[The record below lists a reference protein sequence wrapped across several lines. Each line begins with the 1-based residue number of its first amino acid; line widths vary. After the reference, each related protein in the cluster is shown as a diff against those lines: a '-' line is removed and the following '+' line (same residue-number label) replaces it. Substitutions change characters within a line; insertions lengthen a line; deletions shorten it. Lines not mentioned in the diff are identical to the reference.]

1 MPAMEA
7 IGSFNGLVIDGADT
21 FALAGFWSALMGTE
35 IDEVANDG
43 HYIDLEATGHI
54 PVLRFQRV
62 PETKT
67 IKNRLHLDI
76 EVEDLEGSIARV
88 RELGGSVVHD
98 MRTEYGWDYVVLADP
113 EGNEFCAIK
122 RNAAR
127 SPSD

>member
-1 MPAMEA
+1 MPSMQA

-21 FALAGFWSALMGTE
+21 LALAGFWSALMGTE
-35 IDEVANDG
+35 IDDVANDG
-43 HYIDLEATGHI
+43 HYIYLVATDRN

-67 IKNRLHLDI
+67 VKNRLHLDI
-76 EVEDLEGSIARV
+76 EVEDLAASIAGV

-98 MRTEYGWDYVVLADP
+98 VQTEYGWDYAVLADP

-122 RNAAR
+122 RSAAR